1 MTDFESHGIEERQ
14 NSPLVRPT
22 TTFFLI
28 SFFQYSMYFIRIL
41 SHVMF
46 NIFYPVFLKK
56 EEHLVRKDTYRH
68 KTIYRHFY
76 FIIPQAN
83 QNQLLCSLLKMVN
96 F

>member
-1 MTDFESHGIEERQ
+1 MNVDFSYLLFYTLLLDYVFQIFKYMKSLTLFMTDFESHGIEERQ

-46 NIFYPVFLKK
+46 NIFYPVF
-56 EEHLVRKDTYRH
+56 
-68 KTIYRHFY
+68 
-76 FIIPQAN
+76 
-83 QNQLLCSLLKMVN
+83 
-96 F
+96 